1 MKRLFTFA
9 AACLLFAA
17 STSGQEAAMPQ
28 GGGLGDSER
37 KEAKLAIERA
47 LHWFEKQQNAEGAWE
62 PAQIPAVTALVVT
75 AFLGHGGEEFGESNP
90 AVQKGIEFVLKF
102 ARDDGAISGEEYA
115 GYNTSI
121 CMMMLLS
128 TRNPKYKPIVERGR
142 RFLIRL
148 QCDEDDGC
156 TPDKPEYGGIGYDG
170 HGKPCLSNLEMA
182 LEAIKHSE
190 ADLTDSPNPPNRLHW
205 DRAIAFLQRCQNF
218 KNTND
223 QPWAENDGG
232 FIYAPG
238 ESKAG
243 GTRSYGS
250 MTYAGLK
257 SFIYADVKRDDPRVQ
272 AAAAWIRDNY
282 TLDCNP
288 NMGDQGL
295 YYAYHTFAKAMHVF
309 GQEVLVDA
317 KGATHAWRKDLT
329 ARLLSLQKGD
339 GFWVNE
345 NGRWMESNPVLVTA
359 YACIALELACSGA
372 GR

>member
-1 MKRLFTFA
+1 MKQTIALA
-9 AACLLFAA
+9 AAYLLFAA
-17 STSGQEAAMPQ
+17 SVSGQQVATGQ

-47 LHWFEKQQNAEGAWE
+47 LHWFEKRQNEQGAWE

-75 AFLGHGGEEFGESNP
+75 AFLGHGGEKYGESNP
-90 AVQKGIEFVLKF
+90 AVEKGIEFVLKS
-102 ARDDGAISGEEYA
+102 ARDDGAITGEMYA
-115 GYNTSI
+115 NYNTSI
-121 CMMMLLS
+121 CMMMLLA
-128 TRNPKYKPIVERGR
+128 TRNPKYKPVVERGR
-142 RFLIRL
+142 RFLLGL
-148 QCDEDDGC
+148 QCDEGGGY
-156 TPDKPEYGGIGYDG
+156 TPDKPEYGGIGYDS

-190 ADLTDSPNPPNRLHW
+190 DNLTDTAKPPSRLHW
-205 DRAIAFLQRCQNF
+205 NKAIVFLQRCQNF

-223 QPWAENDGG
+223 QPWATNDGG

-238 ESKAG
+238 TSKAG

-257 SFIYADVKRDDPRVQ
+257 SFIYADVKRDDPRVR
-272 AAAAWIRDNY
+272 AAMSWITNNY

-288 NMGDQGL
+288 NMGEQGL

-309 GQEVLVDA
+309 GEEVLVDA
-317 KGATHAWRKDLT
+317 KGASHAWRKDLV
-329 ARLLSLQKGD
+329 AKLLSLQKGD

-345 NGRWMESNPVLVTA
+345 NGRWMESNPILVTA
-359 YACIALELACSGA
+359 YACVSLELACSGA